1 MKTQQ
6 EQQMNDH
13 RRPMRVMCSACQEF
27 HQVKDVKFIDIQEDY
42 AGRDLMTFECSVTST
57 QQKAY
62 VLG

>member
-1 MKTQQ
+1 
-6 EQQMNDH
+6 MNDH

-27 HQVKDVKFIDIQEDY
+27 HQVEDVKFIDIQEDY
-42 AGRDLMTFECSVTST
+42 AGRDLMTFECSVTNT